1 MKKQTDYEEDYVSS
15 TKEHSKGFKVF
26 ISILILIVIGAAS
39 FAGFY
44 CYKNYFTNPKEKVY
58 VPLGD
63 VMVNLADEGGKR
75 YFKGNISVAYN
86 KWDSTAKKQLTKEK
100 QLVVVADAINFYI
113 KGKTSDFVIND
124 DGTQMKKELMETIN
138 KSVQG
143 FKITDIR
150 FSNIVVQ

>member
-1 MKKQTDYEEDYVSS
+1 MKKHVDYDENYTE
-15 TKEHSKGFKVF
+15 KKGNGFKIFLV
-26 ISILILIVIGAAS
+26 ILLLTVIGVGT
-39 FAGFY
+39 FTGFY
-44 CYKNYFTNPKEKVY
+44 LYEAKGGNTKQDKVY
-58 VPLGD
+58 VSLGD

-75 YFKGNISVAYN
+75 YFKGNVSVAYN
-86 KWDSTAKKQLTKEK
+86 KGDSTAKKQLTKEK

-124 DGTQMKKELMETIN
+124 DGTQMKKELIETIN
-138 KSVQG
+138 KNIQG